1 MRGLRLAYY
10 CLGICLCFILFA
22 VDVAAQEVTKGN
34 PVPHALARRQG
45 LVHSASDSIAAD
57 TLQNV
62 SDSVALGMALAVADS
77 LASAKIDSIKSD
89 ESYLMATGVFPD
101 SSTVRLSFS
110 PDSVQNALN
119 INLQE
124 RFIPDPKKAMWLAI
138 VIPGGGQIYNR
149 KYWKLPLVYGGFI
162 GCLYALNWNNTMY
175 RDYCQAYI
183 DIMDSDDNTKSYVN
197 FLPIGYDV
205 EANKGRLQDIF
216 QRKKNFYRRYRDLS
230 IFCMIGVYALSV
242 LDAYIDAELS
252 SFDISRDL
260 SMKVH
265 PTVINERYSAMRS
278 SGMSTTSYGLQCSLS
293 F

>member
-1 MRGLRLAYY
+1 M
-10 CLGICLCFILFA
+10 LFA
-22 VDVAAQEVTKGN
+22 TDVAAQETENGA

-45 LVHSASDSIAAD
+45 LVQGVA
-57 TLQNV
+57 
-62 SDSVALGMALAVADS
+62 DSVALDTVLTADS
-77 LASAKIDSIKSD
+77 LISIKIDSIKAD
-89 ESYLMATGVFPD
+89 ESYRMATEVYPD
-101 SSTVRLSFS
+101 SSSVYLSFS
-110 PDSVQNALN
+110 PDSVQDALA
-119 INLQE
+119 LDLTE
-124 RFIPDPKKAMWLAI
+124 RFMPDPKKAMWLAI

-149 KYWKLPLVYGGFI
+149 KFWKLPIVYGGFI
-162 GCLYALNWNNTMY
+162 GCLYALNWNNMMY

-183 DIMDSDDNTKSYVN
+183 DIMDNDDNTKSYEN
-197 FLPIGYDV
+197 FVPIGYDIN
-205 EANKGRLQDIF
+205 ANMERLKDIF

-242 LDAYIDAELS
+242 LDAYIDAEMS

-265 PTVINERYSAMRS
+265 PTVINERYSAMRG

>member
-1 MRGLRLAYY
+1 M
-10 CLGICLCFILFA
+10 LFA
-22 VDVAAQEVTKGN
+22 TDVAAQEITEDV

-45 LVHSASDSIAAD
+45 LVR
-57 TLQNV
+57 NMP
-62 SDSVALGMALAVADS
+62 DSVDVDTMLMVDS
-77 LASAKIDSIKSD
+77 LLSVKIDSIKAD
-89 ESYLMATGVFPD
+89 ESYKMATGVFSD
-101 SSTVRLSFS
+101 SSTVYLSFS
-110 PDSVQNALN
+110 PDSVQDVIALN
-119 INLQE
+119 HQE
-124 RFIPDPKKAMWLAI
+124 WFIPDPKKAMWLAI

-149 KYWKLPLVYGGFI
+149 KYWKLPIVYGGFI

-205 EANKGRLQDIF
+205 EANKARLQDIF
-216 QRKKNFYRRYRDLS
+216 QRKKNFYRRYRDMS
-230 IFCMIGVYALSV
+230 IFCMIGVYALSI
-242 LDAYIDAELS
+242 LDAYIDAEMS

-265 PTVINERYSAMRS
+265 PTVINERYSAMRA
-278 SGMSTTSYGLQCSLS
+278 SGMNATSYGLQCSLS

>member
-1 MRGLRLAYY
+1 MLLATS
-10 CLGICLCFILFA
+10 A
-22 VDVAAQEVTKGN
+22 AAQEITEGS
-34 PVPHALARRQG
+34 PVPHALARRHGMLQNG
-45 LVHSASDSIAAD
+45 SDSIAANA
-57 TLQNV
+57 TLTE
-62 SDSVALGMALAVADS
+62 DS
-77 LASAKIDSIKSD
+77 LLSAKIDSIKSG
-89 ESYLMATGVFPD
+89 ESYMTATEVGSD
-101 SSTVRLSFS
+101 SSTIYFTYT
-110 PDSVQNALN
+110 PDSIQDEYIL
-119 INLQE
+119 NLQE
-124 RFIPDPKKAMWLAI
+124 HFIPDPKKAMWLAI

-183 DIMDSDDNTKSYVN
+183 DIMDNDENTKSYEN

-205 EANKGRLQDIF
+205 NANKSRLQDIF

-230 IFCMIGVYALSV
+230 IFCMMGVYALSI

-265 PTVINERYSAMRS
+265 PAVINERYSAMRA

>member
-1 MRGLRLAYY
+1 M
-10 CLGICLCFILFA
+10 LFA
-22 VDVAAQEVTKGN
+22 ADVAAQETTEDV

-45 LVHSASDSIAAD
+45 LVQNASDSTVID
-57 TLQNV
+57 TVLT
-62 SDSVALGMALAVADS
+62 MTDS
-77 LASAKIDSIKSD
+77 LLSVKIDSIKSD
-89 ESYLMATGVFPD
+89 ESYKMATGVFPD
-101 SSTVRLSFS
+101 SSSVYLSFS
-110 PDSVQNALN
+110 PDSVQNALTL
-119 INLQE
+119 NLKE
-124 RFIPDPKKAMWLAI
+124 SFVPDPKKAMWLAI

-149 KYWKLPLVYGGFI
+149 KYWKLPLVYGGFV

-183 DIMDSDDNTKSYVN
+183 DIMDNDENTKSYEN

-205 EANKGRLQDIF
+205 KANMERLKDIF

-230 IFCMIGVYALSV
+230 IFCMMGVYALSI

-265 PTVINERYSAMRS
+265 PTVINERYSAMRG
-278 SGMSTTSYGLQCSLS
+278 SGMSTASYGLQCSLS